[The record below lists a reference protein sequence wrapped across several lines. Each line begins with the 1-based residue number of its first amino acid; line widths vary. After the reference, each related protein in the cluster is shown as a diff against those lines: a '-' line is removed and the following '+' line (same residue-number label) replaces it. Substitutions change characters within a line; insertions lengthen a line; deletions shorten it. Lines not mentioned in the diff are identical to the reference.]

1 MDEHDAPYR
10 TPFRS
15 WDTRGW
21 VRTKPHQ
28 STQFD
33 EGRAFFTPDVVPLL
47 ALPAAAGLSRDAVD
61 DLCARHLQ
69 WHLAMTVDLE
79 LGPVNDAVFVIRD
92 APEVFPRELRT
103 DALRLY
109 TDEAGHA
116 EMCATM
122 ADAVERSTG
131 VAVPDGPPP
140 FVRAVRAAVAD
151 ADDEVRDA
159 VRLLAAFVSETLISA
174 TLTRVPYDDRVQLGI
189 RQLVADHAEDE
200 RRHAVLFRDVFA
212 RYWPS
217 LDPDVRRA
225 VGVLVPDLVHVFLA
239 PDDAELAAAA
249 AVHADVLGDPVVA
262 ASEAALRATANG
274 AFLAAAEPTLRVLH
288 EHGAFDDPD
297 VAAAFVDRGLFPDI
311 GSASLRPRARAE
323 VVASS

>member
-1 MDEHDAPYR
+1 MDAYR

-28 STQFD
+28 STEFD
-33 EGRAFFTPDVVPLL
+33 SGRAFFTPEVVPLL

-61 DLCARHLQ
+61 EVCARYLQ

-79 LGPVNDAVFVIRD
+79 LGPVNDGVLVIREARD
-92 APEVFPRELRT
+92 VFPNDLRT

-116 EMCATM
+116 EMCQTM
-122 ADAVERSTG
+122 ADAVQRGTG
-131 VAVPDGPPP
+131 VAPPAGPPA
-140 FVRAVRAAVAD
+140 FVRAVRAAVD
-151 ADDEVRDA
+151 AAPDETRDA
-159 VRLLAAFVSETLISA
+159 VRLVAAFVSETLISA
-174 TLTRVPYDDRVQLGI
+174 TLTRVPYDDRVQVGV

-212 RYWPS
+212 RYWPT

-225 VGVLVPDLVHVFLA
+225 VGVLVPGLVTAFLA
-239 PDDAELAAAA
+239 PDDTELAAAA
-249 AVHADVLGDPVVA
+249 AAHADVLGDPVVA

-274 AFLAAAEPTLRVLH
+274 ALLAAAEPTLRVLH
-288 EHGAFDDPD
+288 EHGAFEDPD
-297 VAAAFVDRGLFPDI
+297 VAAAFVDQGLFPDI
-311 GSASLRPRARAE
+311 GPASLRAPREALTSR
-323 VVASS
+323 

>member
-1 MDEHDAPYR
+1 MDEQDPPYR

-21 VRTKPHQ
+21 VRAKPHQ
-28 STQFD
+28 STEFAD
-33 EGRAFFTPDVVPLL
+33 GRSFFTPDVVPLL
-47 ALPAAAGLSRDAVD
+47 ALPAASGLSRDAVD

-92 APEVFPRELRT
+92 TGRVFPRELRT

-122 ADAVERSTG
+122 ADAVERATG
-131 VAVPDGPPP
+131 VGAPAEPPP
-140 FVRAVRAAVAD
+140 FVKAVRAAVAG
-151 ADDEVRDA
+151 ADEEVRDA
-159 VRLLAAFVSETLISA
+159 VRLIAAFVSETLISA
-174 TLTRVPYDDRVQLGI
+174 TLTRVPYDERVQTGV
-189 RQLVADHAEDE
+189 RQLVADHADDE

-217 LDPDVRRA
+217 LDPDMRRA
-225 VGVLVPDLVHVFLA
+225 VGVLIPDLVHTFLA
-239 PDDAELAAAA
+239 PDDTELANAAA
-249 AVHADVLGDPVVA
+249 HHADVLGDPVVA
-262 ASEAALRATANG
+262 ASEAGLRATANG

-297 VAAAFVDRGLFPDI
+297 VASAFVDRGLFPDI
-311 GSASLRPRARAE
+311 GSSPLRARRTEA
-323 VVASS
+323 VPAP